1 MTYFVT
7 GATGFIGKRLVK
19 KLLARRNAV
28 VYFLIRQESRDKVPE
43 LLDYWDAD
51 EARAVPIVGD
61 LVRPL
66 LGISKADQKKLTGK
80 IEHFFHL
87 AAVYDLKADAESQVA
102 INVEGTKNAVAL
114 ANEIKAGIF
123 QHVSSIAAA
132 GMYEGVFREDMFEE
146 AEGLDH
152 PYFATK
158 HESEKI
164 ARTATRMPWRVYRPG
179 LVVGDS
185 QTGEMDKIDGP
196 YYFFKLIQKLRELLP
211 PWMPMVGLEGGRI
224 NIVPVDFVV
233 DAIDHIAHKKG
244 LDGKA
249 FHLVDPTPYRVGDV
263 LNIFARAAHAPKF
276 SLRVNAALIGFV
288 PSSVKKGLLALTP
301 VRRIRNAVMK
311 DLGLPDNIITFV
323 NYPTRFDAR
332 ETTAALKGSG
342 ISVPRLED
350 YAYRL
355 WDYWERHLDPDLF
368 IDRTLKG
375 QVQGRVVLVTGGSSG
390 IGLAAAHKLAQAGAI
405 TVIVGREQEKLDAAK
420 KEINAALKAK
430 DGDATRGGK
439 VVTFSAD
446 LASLESCDTMVAWLI
461 ENYGGVDV
469 LINNAGRSIRRG
481 IESSKE
487 RFHDFERTMQLN
499 YFGCLRTT
507 MGLLPS
513 MAAKRKGHV
522 VNISSIGVLT
532 NAPRFS
538 AYVASKA
545 ALDAWT
551 RCAAS
556 EYLDVGVTFTTI
568 NMPLVRTP
576 MIAPTKIYQNVPT
589 LSPEEA
595 ADLIVQA
602 IVYKPVRI
610 ATRLGVFGQV
620 LHALAP
626 RVAQIVMNTT
636 FRMFP
641 DSDASK
647 GAKEGEKTKA
657 TADQIAY
664 ANLMRGIH
672 F

>member
-28 VYFLIRQESRDKVPE
+28 VYFLIRQESRDKVQE
-43 LLDYWDAD
+43 LFDYWQVD
-51 EARAVPIVGD
+51 ETRAVPVVGD
-61 LVRPL
+61 LVKPL
-66 LGISKADQKKLTGK
+66 LGLSKADLKKLTGK

-87 AAVYDLKADAESQVA
+87 AAVYDLKADADAQVA
-102 INVEGTKNAVAL
+102 INVDGTKNAVAL
-114 ANEIKAGIF
+114 ANEIEAGIF

-132 GMYEGVFREDMFEE
+132 GMYEGVFREDMFDE

-164 ARTATRMPWRVYRPG
+164 ARTETRMPWRVYRPG

-185 QTGEMDKIDGP
+185 HTGEMDKIDGP
-196 YYFFKLIQKLRELLP
+196 YYFFKLIQKMRELLP

-244 LDGKA
+244 LDGQA

-276 SLRVNAALIGFV
+276 SLRVNAALLGFV

-311 DLGLPDNIITFV
+311 DLGLPDDIITFV

-342 ISVPRLED
+342 ISVPRLDD

-375 QVQGRVVLVTGGSSG
+375 QVRGRVVLVTGGSSG

-405 TVIVGREQEKLDAAK
+405 TVIVGREQDKLDAAK
-420 KEINAALKAK
+420 KEIESALKAK
-430 DGDATRGGK
+430 NGAEASGGQ
-439 VVTFSAD
+439 VVTHSAD
-446 LASLESCDTMVAWLI
+446 LASLESCDAMVAWLI
-461 ENYGGVDV
+461 EHYGGVDV

-499 YFGCLRTT
+499 YFGCLRVT

-595 ADLIVQA
+595 ANLIVEA

-626 RVAQIVMNTT
+626 RVGQIVMNTT

>member
-19 KLLARRNAV
+19 KLVARNSGV
-28 VYFLIRQESRDKVPE
+28 VYFLVRGESFDKVSE
-43 LLDYWDAD
+43 LVQYWDVDAS
-51 EARAVPIVGD
+51 RVVPVAGD
-61 LVRPL
+61 LTQPL
-66 LGISKADQKKLTGK
+66 LGITPSDLKKLDGK
-80 IEHFFHL
+80 IDHFFHL
-87 AAVYDLKADAESQVA
+87 AAVYDLQASAEAQIA
-102 INVEGTKNAVAL
+102 INVEGTRNALNVA
-114 ANEIKAGIF
+114 NRIRAGVF

-132 GMYEGVFREDMFEE
+132 GMYEGVFREDMFDE
-146 AEGLDH
+146 AEGLDN

-164 ARTATRMPWRVYRPG
+164 VRTDAAMPWRVYRPG

-185 QTGEMDKIDGP
+185 KSGEMDKIDGP
-196 YYFFKLIQKLRELLP
+196 YYFFKLIQKIRGLFP
-211 PWMPMVGLEGGRI
+211 SWMPMVGLEGGRI

-233 DAIDHIAHKKG
+233 DAIDHIAHQKG
-244 LDGKA
+244 YDGKA
-249 FHLVDPTPYRVGDV
+249 FHLVDPTPYRVGDI
-263 LNIFARAAHAPKF
+263 LNIFARAAHAPQF
-276 SLRVNAALIGFV
+276 SLRINAALLGFV

-301 VRRIRNAVMK
+301 VRRIRNALMK
-311 DLGLPDNIITFV
+311 DLALPDDIITFI

-390 IGLAAAHKLAQAGAI
+390 IGLAAAHKLAHAGAI
-405 TVIVGREQEKLDAAK
+405 TVIVGREQEKLDAAQ
-420 KEINAALKAK
+420 KEIEASLSRSL
-430 DGDATRGGK
+430 GDQTHGGR
-439 VVTFSAD
+439 VVTRSAD
-446 LASLESCDTMVAWLI
+446 LANLESCDALVAWLL
-461 ENYGGVDV
+461 ENHGGVDF

-481 IESSKE
+481 IESSQE

-499 YFGCLRTT
+499 YFGCLRIT
-507 MGLLPS
+507 MGLLPG
-513 MAAKRKGHV
+513 MASRRKGHV

-545 ALDAWT
+545 ALDACT

-595 ADLIVQA
+595 ADMIVQA

-610 ATRLGVFGQV
+610 ATRLGVFGQL
-620 LHALAP
+620 LHAAAP

-641 DSDASK
+641 DSDVSR
-647 GAKEGEKTKA
+647 GAKEGEKSKA

>member
-19 KLLARRNAV
+19 KLLARRAGA
-28 VYFLIRQESRDKVPE
+28 VYFLIRKESRDKVPE
-43 LLDYWDAD
+43 LLDYWNTD
-51 EARAVPIVGD
+51 ETHAVPIVGD
-61 LVRPL
+61 LEQPL
-66 LGISKADQKKLTGK
+66 LGISKADLKKVAGK
-80 IEHFFHL
+80 IKHFFHL
-87 AAVYDLKADAESQVA
+87 AAVYDLKAGTESQVA
-102 INVEGTKNAVAL
+102 INIDGTRNAVAL
-114 ANEIKAGIF
+114 ANEIDGGIF

-132 GMYEGVFREDMFEE
+132 GMYEGVFREDMFDE

-164 ARTATRMPWRVYRPG
+164 ARTEARMPWRVYRPG

-185 QTGEMDKIDGP
+185 KTGEMDKIDGP
-196 YYFFKLIQKLRELLP
+196 YYFFKLIQKIRSLLP

-244 LDGKA
+244 LDGQA

-263 LNIFARAAHAPKF
+263 LNIIARAAHAPKF
-276 SLRVNAALIGFV
+276 SLRVNAALLGFV

-311 DLGLPDNIITFV
+311 DLGLPDDILTFV

-332 ETTAALKGSG
+332 GAVAALKGSG
-342 ISVPRLED
+342 IEVPRLED

-375 QVQGRVVLVTGGSSG
+375 QVRGRVVLVTGGSSG
-390 IGLAAAHKLAQAGAI
+390 IGLAAAHKLARAGAL

-420 KEINAALKAK
+420 QEIDAALKEK
-430 DGDATRGGK
+430 SSDATKGGK
-439 VVTFSAD
+439 VVTYSAD
-446 LASLESCDTMVAWLI
+446 LASLESCDTMVGWLI

-487 RFHDFERTMQLN
+487 RFHDYERTMQLN

-507 MGLLPS
+507 MGLLPG

-576 MIAPTKIYQNVPT
+576 MIAPTKIYQNIPT

-595 ADLIVQA
+595 ADMIVQA

>member
-43 LLDYWDAD
+43 LLDYWDTD
-51 EARAVPIVGD
+51 EAHAVPIVGD
-61 LVRPL
+61 LVKPL

-114 ANEIKAGIF
+114 ANEIEAGIF

-276 SLRVNAALIGFV
+276 SLRVNAALLGFV
-288 PSSVKKGLLALTP
+288 PSSVKKGLACADAGSPHSQCGDERPRPSRQHHHVCQLSDTFRCARDNCGVKGQRDQRSAARGLRVP
-301 VRRIRNAVMK
+301 AVGL
-311 DLGLPDNIITFV
+311 LG
-323 NYPTRFDAR
+323 
-332 ETTAALKGSG
+332 AAPRSRSVHRSHVEGSG
-342 ISVPRLED
+342 AGEGGVGHR
-350 YAYRL
+350 
-355 WDYWERHLDPDLF
+355 W
-368 IDRTLKG
+368 
-375 QVQGRVVLVTGGSSG
+375 LVGHRTGGCT
-390 IGLAAAHKLAQAGAI
+390 QARAS
-405 TVIVGREQEKLDAAK
+405 RRDH
-420 KEINAALKAK
+420 
-430 DGDATRGGK
+430 GDCWAR
-439 VVTFSAD
+439 
-446 LASLESCDTMVAWLI
+446 
-461 ENYGGVDV
+461 
-469 LINNAGRSIRRG
+469 AGEARCCEEGNRR
-481 IESSKE
+481 
-487 RFHDFERTMQLN
+487 RT
-499 YFGCLRTT
+499 
-507 MGLLPS
+507 
-513 MAAKRKGHV
+513 K
-522 VNISSIGVLT
+522 
-532 NAPRFS
+532 
-538 AYVASKA
+538 
-545 ALDAWT
+545 
-551 RCAAS
+551 
-556 EYLDVGVTFTTI
+556 
-568 NMPLVRTP
+568 
-576 MIAPTKIYQNVPT
+576 
-589 LSPEEA
+589 
-595 ADLIVQA
+595 
-602 IVYKPVRI
+602 
-610 ATRLGVFGQV
+610 
-620 LHALAP
+620 
-626 RVAQIVMNTT
+626 
-636 FRMFP
+636 
-641 DSDASK
+641 SK
-647 GAKEGEKTKA
+647 GW
-657 TADQIAY
+657 
-664 ANLMRGIH
+664 
-672 F
+672 

>member
-1 MTYFVT
+1 M
-7 GATGFIGKRLVK
+7 
-19 KLLARRNAV
+19 
-28 VYFLIRQESRDKVPE
+28 
-43 LLDYWDAD
+43 
-51 EARAVPIVGD
+51 
-61 LVRPL
+61 
-66 LGISKADQKKLTGK
+66 
-80 IEHFFHL
+80 
-87 AAVYDLKADAESQVA
+87 YDLKADAESQVA

-342 ISVPRLED
+342 IAVPRLED

-390 IGLAAAHKLAQAGAI
+390 IGLAAAQA
-405 TVIVGREQEKLDAAK
+405 R
-420 KEINAALKAK
+420 
-430 DGDATRGGK
+430 
-439 VVTFSAD
+439 
-446 LASLESCDTMVAWLI
+446 ASRRDHSDCWAR
-461 ENYGGVDV
+461 
-469 LINNAGRSIRRG
+469 AGEARCCEEGNQRS
-481 IESSKE
+481 
-487 RFHDFERTMQLN
+487 
-499 YFGCLRTT
+499 
-507 MGLLPS
+507 
-513 MAAKRKGHV
+513 
-522 VNISSIGVLT
+522 
-532 NAPRFS
+532 
-538 AYVASKA
+538 
-545 ALDAWT
+545 
-551 RCAAS
+551 
-556 EYLDVGVTFTTI
+556 
-568 NMPLVRTP
+568 
-576 MIAPTKIYQNVPT
+576 TK
-589 LSPEEA
+589 
-595 ADLIVQA
+595 
-602 IVYKPVRI
+602 
-610 ATRLGVFGQV
+610 
-620 LHALAP
+620 
-626 RVAQIVMNTT
+626 
-636 FRMFP
+636 
-641 DSDASK
+641 SK
-647 GAKEGEKTKA
+647 GW
-657 TADQIAY
+657 
-664 ANLMRGIH
+664 
-672 F
+672 